1 MTDLAPLPTEDPPP
15 QHTSIADHHLAV
27 PIVGALKEVFDPEIP
42 VNIYDLGLIYRLD
55 VAPCGAV
62 SVDMTLTVPNCP
74 VADTMPEMVREAVLT
89 VDGVTTCEVSLVW
102 EPRWDP
108 SKMSE
113 VARLALDIY

>member
-1 MTDLAPLPTEDPPP
+1 MTAITTTTASSEPRSRRMWPWV
-15 QHTSIADHHLAV
+15 IA
-27 PIVGALKEVFDPEIP
+27 I
-42 VNIYDLGLIYRLD
+42 
-55 VAPCGAV
+55 GAV

-89 VDGVTTCEVSLVW
+89 IDGVTTCEVNLGW